1 MARLIAYRSIYALL
15 LLVIASFVVFYGMRL
30 APGDVADVISSHP
43 TGQLTVERVREDL
56 GLNEPIF
63 VQYFTYMGELLRGDL
78 GISLINGEP
87 ISEILNSSIGYTL
100 KLAAVAA
107 LLSIGLAIP
116 LGVLA
121 AWKRNSIFDQ
131 GTMLIAVIGMGI
143 PNFFLA
149 VLLIQLFAVKLQWL
163 PVAGYETPKH
173 IIMPALAL
181 AAEALAIN
189 LRIVRSSVL
198 EELGRDYVRTLKA
211 KGLTNNRI
219 LWVHVLRN
227 SLPPVIALAGVM
239 MRTLLGYTLIVETI
253 FRWPGLGY
261 QLVNAVLKRDYTVA
275 QTLAILLTA
284 AVIFFNLLADLAQQW
299 ADPRTRGNTRST

>member
-1 MARLIAYRSIYALL
+1 MARIVVYRTLYALVIL
-15 LLVIASFVVFYGMRL
+15 LISSFAVFYGMRL

-56 GLNEPIF
+56 GLNKPVL
-63 VQYFTYMGELLRGDL
+63 VQYWTYMSELLRGDL
-78 GISLINGEP
+78 GLSLINGQP
-87 ISEILNSSIGYTL
+87 IVDILESSAGYTI
-100 KLAAVAA
+100 KLAFVAG
-107 LLSIGLAIP
+107 LLSLGLAIP
-116 LGVLA
+116 LGLMA

-131 GTMLIAVIGMGI
+131 GTMLIAVLGMGI

-149 VLLIQLFAVKLQWL
+149 VLLIQLFAVWLGWL

-173 IIMPALAL
+173 IIMPAVAL
-181 AAEALAIN
+181 AAEAMAIN
-189 LRIVRSSVL
+189 LRVVRSSVL
-198 EELGRDYVRTLKA
+198 EELGRDYVRTLHA
-211 KGLTNNRI
+211 KGLGNQRI
-219 LWVHVLRN
+219 LWMHVLRN
-227 SLPPVIALAGVM
+227 SLPPIIALAGVM

-284 AVIFFNLLADLAQQW
+284 IVILCNLLADLAQQW
-299 ADPRTRGNTRST
+299 ADPRTRQQAGGR

>member
-1 MARLIAYRSIYALL
+1 MARIIAYRTIYALI
-15 LLVIASFVVFYGMRL
+15 LLVAASFAVFYGMRL
-30 APGDVADVISSHP
+30 APGDVADVLASHP
-43 TGQLTVERVREDL
+43 TGQLTVGRIREDL

-63 VQYFTYMGELLRGDL
+63 VQYFTYMGELLRGGL
-78 GISLINGEP
+78 GISLINGQP
-87 ISEILNSSIGYTL
+87 IGDILSTSVGYTL
-100 KLAAVAA
+100 KLAALAA

-116 LGVLA
+116 LGIMA
-121 AWKRNSIFDQ
+121 AWKRNSLFDQ
-131 GTMLIAVIGMGI
+131 GTLLIAVLGMGI

-149 VLLIQLFAVKLQWL
+149 VLLIQLFSVRLQWL

-173 IIMPALAL
+173 IIMPAIVL

-189 LRIVRSSVL
+189 LRVVRSSVL

-211 KGLTNNRI
+211 KGLSNSRI

-227 SLPPVIALAGVM
+227 ALPPVIALAGIM

-284 AVIFFNLLADLAQQW
+284 AVILFNTLADLLQQW
-299 ADPRTRGNTRST
+299 ADPRTREGSRSA

>member
-1 MARLIAYRSIYALL
+1 MARTIAYRTIYSFV
-15 LLVIASFVVFYGMRL
+15 LLVAASFAVFYGMRL
-30 APGDVADVISSHP
+30 APGDVADVLSSHP
-43 TGQLTVERVREDL
+43 TGQLTVDRIREEL
-56 GLNEPIF
+56 GLNEPILT
-63 VQYFTYMGELLRGDL
+63 QYLTYMRSLFRGDL
-78 GISLINGEP
+78 GASLINGTP
-87 ISEILNSSIGYTL
+87 ISDILRTSAGYTL
-100 KLAAVAA
+100 KLAALAA

-121 AWKRNSIFDQ
+121 ASKRNSLFDQ
-131 GTMLIAVIGMGI
+131 GTLLIAVIGMGI

-149 VLLIQLFAVKLQWL
+149 VLLIQLFTVRLGWL

-173 IIMPALAL
+173 IIMPAVVL

-189 LRIVRSSVL
+189 LRVVRSSVL
-198 EELGRDYVRTLKA
+198 DELGRDYVRTLKA
-211 KGLTNNRI
+211 KGLSSNRI

-227 SLPPVIALAGVM
+227 SLPPVIALAGIM

-261 QLVNAVLKRDYTVA
+261 QLVNAVIRRDYLVA

-284 AVIFFNLLADLAQQW
+284 AVIVFNTAADLLQQW
-299 ADPRTRGNTRST
+299 ADPRTRGKAGSL

>member
-1 MARLIAYRSIYALL
+1 MARIIAYRSLYAVLL
-15 LLVIASFVVFYGMRL
+15 LIAASFLVFYGMRL
-30 APGDVADVISSHP
+30 APGDVADVLSSHP
-43 TGQLTVERVREDL
+43 TGQLTVDRVREDL
-56 GLNEPIF
+56 GLNNPIL
-63 VQYFTYMGELLRGDL
+63 VQYTTYMKELLTGDL
-78 GISLINGEP
+78 GFSLITGEP
-87 ISEILNSSIGYTL
+87 ISDILQTSAGYTL
-100 KLAAVAA
+100 RLALLAG

-121 AWKRNSIFDQ
+121 AARRNSVFDQ
-131 GTMLIAVIGMGI
+131 GTMLLAVLGMGI

-149 VLLIQLFAVKLQWL
+149 VLLIQFFTVRLGWL

-173 IIMPALAL
+173 IIMPALVL

-189 LRIVRSSVL
+189 LRVVRSSVL
-198 EELGRDYVRTLKA
+198 EELGRDYVRTLKS
-211 KGLTNNRI
+211 KGLSRNRI

-284 AVIFFNLLADLAQQW
+284 AVILFNTLADLLQQW
-299 ADPRTRGNTRST
+299 ADPRTRSKGRS

>member
-1 MARLIAYRSIYALL
+1 MARLIAYRTIYALIL
-15 LLVIASFVVFYGMRL
+15 LLIASFAVFYGMRL
-30 APGDVADVISSHP
+30 APGDVADVLSSHP
-43 TGQLTVERVREDL
+43 TGQLTVERIREEL
-56 GLNEPIF
+56 GLNEPIL
-63 VQYFTYMGELLRGDL
+63 VQYVTYMGELLRGNL
-78 GISLINGEP
+78 GVSLINGQP
-87 ISEILNSSIGYTL
+87 ISDILDTSVGYTL
-100 KLAAVAA
+100 RLAGLAA
-107 LLSIGLAIP
+107 LLSIGLAVP
-116 LGVLA
+116 LGVIA
-121 AWKRNSIFDQ
+121 AWKRNSLFDQ

-149 VLLIQLFAVKLQWL
+149 VLLIQLFSVKLQWL
-163 PVAGYETPKH
+163 PVAGYETPRH

-189 LRIVRSSVL
+189 LRVVRSSVL
-198 EELGRDYVRTLKA
+198 EELGRDYVRTLHA
-211 KGLTNNRI
+211 KGLSNNRI
-219 LWVHVLRN
+219 LWMHVLRN
-227 SLPPVIALAGVM
+227 ALPPVIALAGIM

-299 ADPRTRGNTRST
+299 ADPRTRGSTRSL

>member
-1 MARLIAYRSIYALL
+1 MARIIAYRSIYALIL
-15 LLVIASFVVFYGMRL
+15 LMIASFAVFYGMRL
-30 APGDVADVISSHP
+30 APGDVADVLSSHP
-43 TGQLTVERVREDL
+43 TGQLTVERIREDL

-78 GISLINGEP
+78 GISLINGQP
-87 ISEILNSSIGYTL
+87 IEDILSTSVGYTL
-100 KLAAVAA
+100 RLAALAA

-131 GTMLIAVIGMGI
+131 STMMIAVLGMGI

-149 VLLIQLFAVKLQWL
+149 VLLIQLFSVRLGWL

-173 IIMPALAL
+173 IIMPAIVL

-189 LRIVRSSVL
+189 LRVVRSSML

-227 SLPPVIALAGVM
+227 AMPPVIALAGIM

-284 AVIFFNLLADLAQQW
+284 VVILFNTLADLAQQW
-299 ADPRTRGNTRST
+299 ADPRTREKARST

>member
-1 MARLIAYRSIYALL
+1 MARIVAYRTLYAVVLLIA
-15 LLVIASFVVFYGMRL
+15 ASFLVFYGMRL
-30 APGDVADVISSHP
+30 APGDVADVLSSHP
-43 TGQLTVERVREDL
+43 TGQITVEQVREDL
-56 GLNEPIF
+56 GLNNP
-63 VQYFTYMGELLRGDL
+63 VMTQYAKYMGELLSGNL
-78 GISLINGEP
+78 GSSLITGTP
-87 ISEILNSSIGYTL
+87 IEEILRTSAGYTL
-100 KLAAVAA
+100 KLAALAA
-107 LLSIGLAIP
+107 LLSIGLAVP
-116 LGVLA
+116 LGVMA
-121 AWKRNSIFDQ
+121 AWKRNSLFDQ
-131 GTMLIAVIGMGI
+131 TTMVIAVLGMGI

-149 VLLIQLFAVKLQWL
+149 VLLIQLFTVRLGWL

-173 IIMPALAL
+173 IIMPAIVL

-189 LRIVRSSVL
+189 LRVVRSSVL

-227 SLPPVIALAGVM
+227 ALPPVIALAGIM

-284 AVIFFNLLADLAQQW
+284 AVILFNTLADLLQQW
-299 ADPRTRGNTRST
+299 ADPRTREKGRAA